1 MVILILFQAFRAITN
16 FIKGAYLNEVSIK
29 IRAALNHQVGAIHIR
44 VEKKGFRDG
53 ARCRKQF
60 IEFLIGAVL

>member
-1 MVILILFQAFRAITN
+1 MFFQAFRAIAN
-16 FIKGAYLNEVSIK
+16 FIKGAYLNKVSIK
-29 IRAALNHQVGAIHIR
+29 IRAAFNHQLSTIHIR

-60 IEFLIGAVL
+60 IEFLLGAVL

>member
-1 MVILILFQAFRAITN
+1 MLFQAFRATAN
-16 FIKGAYLNEVSIK
+16 FIEGAYLNKDGIK
-29 IRAALNHQVGAIHIR
+29 ICAALNHQVGAIHIR